1 MAELLK
7 IGEVAE
13 RAGLT
18 LRTIR
23 FYEEEGLL
31 APAARTTGGFRQYSD
46 GVVARLDLIR
56 TMKPLGFTVE
66 EIRTVLAAVDGL
78 AEPSPPSA
86 ERSVL
91 ADVVREYSEHAEA
104 RAAELLAK
112 VSRGRDLARHLRE
125 VADAS

>member
-31 APAARTTGGFRQYSD
+31 APTARTAGGFRQYSD
-46 GVVARLDLIR
+46 GVVARLHLIR

-66 EIRTVLAAVDGL
+66 EIRTVLAAVDRL
-78 AEPSPPSA
+78 AEPSLPTA
-86 ERSVL
+86 ERSTL
-91 ADVVREYSEHAEA
+91 ADLVREHAEHA
-104 RAAELLAK
+104 ETRAAELLAK
-112 VSRGRDLARHLRE
+112 VARGRDLAQHLRE